1 WSDHRNDPADVARWA
16 REVRAQVKQPVTSA
30 DDYNFW
36 NKPTSQVVAAELDF
50 IILHGYAL
58 WNGRPLEGAMA
69 WLGEQY
75 DNTVRLHPGVP
86 VIIGESG
93 WATSHDASRNKP
105 GEEGALMKAE
115 VSVAA
120 QENYLRQH
128 YQWIKERHVAT
139 FLFEAFDE
147 SWKGGG
153 DKVPPQVAEKHWGVF
168 DSQRKPKP
176 SFQAIQREFYGEK

>member
-1 WSDHRNDPADVARWA
+1 
-16 REVRAQVKQPVTSA
+16 
-30 DDYNFW
+30 
-36 NKPTSQVVAAELDF
+36 
-50 IILHGYAL
+50 
-58 WNGRPLEGAMA
+58 M
-69 WLGEQY
+69 
-75 DNTVRLHPGVP
+75 P

-93 WATSHDASRNKP
+93 WATSNDPTRNKP

-128 YQWIKERHVAT
+128 YRWINERHVAT

-153 DKVPPQVAEKHWGVF
+153 DKVPERVAEKHWGVF
-168 DSQRKPKP
+168 DTQRKPKP